1 LIPSAYQGRRRC
13 INKGQLRLVLLFHC
27 TININPKHIHDDT
40 LPTYDD
46 EAVELLDYIA
56 MNDLENAYDAERD
69 AISADMYDNC
79 DPSEFSDTPNYT
91 KTFTN

>member
-1 LIPSAYQGRRRC
+1 MIT
-13 INKGQLRLVLLFHC
+13 N
-27 TININPKHIHDDT
+27 
-40 LPTYDD
+40 D

-79 DPSEFSDTPNYT
+79 DPSNFRIPELYEDELPY
-91 KTFTN
+91 

>member
-1 LIPSAYQGRRRC
+1 MIT
-13 INKGQLRLVLLFHC
+13 N
-27 TININPKHIHDDT
+27 
-40 LPTYDD
+40 D

-79 DPSEFSDTPNYT
+79 DPSEFSDTRT
-91 KTFTN
+91 IQTSFLTN

>member
-1 LIPSAYQGRRRC
+1 MIT
-13 INKGQLRLVLLFHC
+13 N
-27 TININPKHIHDDT
+27 
-40 LPTYDD
+40 D

-79 DPSEFSDTPNYT
+79 DPSVFGFRTIRDELPY
-91 KTFTN
+91 

>member
-1 LIPSAYQGRRRC
+1 MT
-13 INKGQLRLVLLFHC
+13 H
-27 TININPKHIHDDT
+27 
-40 LPTYDD
+40 LPMITND

-79 DPSEFSDTPNYT
+79 DPSNFSDTRT
-91 KTFTN
+91 IRRRASLLTNSPSGL

>member
-1 LIPSAYQGRRRC
+1 MIT
-13 INKGQLRLVLLFHC
+13 N
-27 TININPKHIHDDT
+27 
-40 LPTYDD
+40 D

-79 DPSEFSDTPNYT
+79 DPSEFSDNLNYT
-91 KTFTN
+91 KTSFH

>member
-1 LIPSAYQGRRRC
+1 MIT
-13 INKGQLRLVLLFHC
+13 N
-27 TININPKHIHDDT
+27 
-40 LPTYDD
+40 D

-79 DPSEFSDTPNYT
+79 DPSEFFGYLNYT
-91 KTFTN
+91 KTSFLLTNSPSGFKFNQ

>member
-1 LIPSAYQGRRRC
+1 MIT
-13 INKGQLRLVLLFHC
+13 N
-27 TININPKHIHDDT
+27 
-40 LPTYDD
+40 D

-79 DPSEFSDTPNYT
+79 DPSEFSIIHEESSLL
-91 KTFTN
+91 TNILRGFKFNQ